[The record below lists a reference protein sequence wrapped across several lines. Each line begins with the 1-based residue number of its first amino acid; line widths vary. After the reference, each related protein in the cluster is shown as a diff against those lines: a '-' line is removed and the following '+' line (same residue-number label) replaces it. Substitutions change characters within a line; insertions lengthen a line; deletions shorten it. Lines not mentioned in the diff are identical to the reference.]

1 MAMLDALNAIPLP
14 IGERVDRP
22 QAETGEGDSLS
33 ILPAAPPHPALR
45 ATFSPMGRRIEAE
58 ALYGAA

>member
-1 MAMLDALNAIPLP
+1 MVQLDLFPLP

-22 QAETGEGDSLS
+22 LAETGEGDTLS
-33 ILPAAPPHPALR
+33 VRLTASPHPALR

-58 ALYGAA
+58 VHHGRA